1 MATTPA
7 AAEAAAAAGGAAIL
21 DTLGDFTSRENWD
34 KFFALR
40 GTGDSFEW
48 YAEWDDLRAPLL
60 SLLHGG
66 GGAEGGGK
74 APEILVPGCGSS
86 VLSERLY
93 DAGFRRVTNVDFS
106 RVLVADMLRRHAR
119 ARPEMRWRVMDMT
132 DMQVRPRPPV
142 RFIRFGVFVGCFGA
156 RIFVVLLRCVWGRI
170 YTELRLCLE
179 LILYWTTQLGI
190 SHRIEDKS
198 APTIFGTRCL

>member
-1 MATTPA
+1 MATTP
-7 AAEAAAAAGGAAIL
+7 AAAAAGGAAIL

-93 DAGFRRVTNVDFS
+93 DAGFHRVTNVDFS

-132 DMQVRPRPPV
+132 DMQVRSRPAV
-142 RFIRFGVFVGCFGA
+142 RFIRFGVWLVGCFGA
-156 RIFVVLLRCVWGRI
+156 RIFVVLLLCVWGRI
-170 YTELRLCLE
+170 NTELRLCLE
-179 LILYWTTQLGI
+179 LIL
-190 SHRIEDKS
+190 
-198 APTIFGTRCL
+198 